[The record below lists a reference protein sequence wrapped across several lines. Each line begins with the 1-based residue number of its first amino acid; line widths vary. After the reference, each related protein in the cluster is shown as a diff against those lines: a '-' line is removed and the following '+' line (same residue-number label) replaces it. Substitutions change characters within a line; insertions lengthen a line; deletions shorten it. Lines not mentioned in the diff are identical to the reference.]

1 MLIDYLA
8 IRSIEFLELL
18 LFFLKSF
25 LDGPYHLKYHL
36 MEIIGWFEVIIS
48 LVLFT
53 WPHLLLLFVSH
64 LYQVLRILKVKVLQ
78 DIEDFVILCE
88 NVL

>member
-1 MLIDYLA
+1 
-8 IRSIEFLELL
+8 
-18 LFFLKSF
+18 
-25 LDGPYHLKYHL
+25 
-36 MEIIGWFEVIIS
+36 MEIIGWFEVIIG
-48 LVLFT
+48 LVLFG